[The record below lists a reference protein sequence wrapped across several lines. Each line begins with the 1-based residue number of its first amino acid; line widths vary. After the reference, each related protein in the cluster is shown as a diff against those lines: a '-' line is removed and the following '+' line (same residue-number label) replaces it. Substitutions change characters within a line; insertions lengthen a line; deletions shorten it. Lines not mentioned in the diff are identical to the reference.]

1 MQIPN
6 FPIQLSTTAFSY
18 EFYLM
23 LPAVIPVR
31 LVVVNFVGQNLR
43 RVNHRLWRWYLMRM
57 SYGITF
63 EPKQKTTDKMGN
75 NS

>member
-43 RVNHRLWRWYLMRM
+43 LWRWYLMRM